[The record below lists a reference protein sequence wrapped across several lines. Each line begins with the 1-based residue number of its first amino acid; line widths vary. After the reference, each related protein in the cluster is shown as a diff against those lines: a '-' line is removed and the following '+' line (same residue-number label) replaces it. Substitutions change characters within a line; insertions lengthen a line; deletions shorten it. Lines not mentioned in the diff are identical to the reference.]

1 MGRGVRVTGL
11 ALYGGLR
18 GLGKVQHDGLGPG
31 GKFVRQVTAALRGKE
46 VYVLNAAYTT
56 AKDPNLLLATLNG
69 HR

>member
-1 MGRGVRVTGL
+1 M
-11 ALYGGLR
+11 
-18 GLGKVQHDGLGPG
+18 GKVQHDGLGPG